1 MRAGL
6 KHPFNKTSGRQCE
19 KKFTLDEVEG
29 SPKVAIVAPRDEPFT
44 SDRRLTEH
52 APDPGNVLLAWI
64 RQRTALCS
72 LGVVRARLITRSDE
86 GYFEDLAQ
94 SFTLRDG
101 CGVRIGAAITVVICR
116 LCFGEPSAVRPR
128 TLRQT
133 VRGLTAPGSP
143 NSDSC

>member
-1 MRAGL
+1 MLFRS

-86 GYFEDLAQ
+86 GYFED
-94 SFTLRDG
+94 
-101 CGVRIGAAITVVICR
+101 AAEAGQLPC
-116 LCFGEPSAVRPR
+116 LPS
-128 TLRQT
+128 T
-133 VRGLTAPGSP
+133 
-143 NSDSC
+143 NSGILLPVF